1 MAPPGPATRLLPP
14 LVLALAGVA
23 RGTFTVVAWPRVA
36 VVAFGGSVAVNCSR
50 SPCPDGDNVTLGL
63 ETPVGA
69 TPGPG
74 GLLWKSFRLENVS
87 LWNPGDV
94 TCAGRC
100 GDSEDRDS
108 VGVIVYQPPQ
118 RVTLDPVTPVA
129 VGDSVT
135 LRCHVLE
142 VAPVRN
148 LTVTLR
154 RGAETLRT
162 ETFGDGDDD
171 GGSASVAVSHLLTV
185 TRGDHG
191 QDVTC
196 HAELS
201 LRPHGPLFARAAV
214 PVTLSVFAL
223 PEPPQLLSPSI
234 LEAGTVT
241 NVTCVVT
248 GAFPAGDVVVTAAL
262 DREPLDVTVG
272 VAGDTVTATAAVA
285 PGRTGEREL
294 SCAARVAA
302 VTRTARRWLRVYS
315 FPEPT
320 LELSPPTAPE
330 GTEVTV
336 TCRAGDTEPPPMA
349 LLRDVTGVTPA
360 QGHQAGVTGVTL
372 AQGHQAGVTGVTPAQ
387 GHQAGVTEPPM
398 ALLRVRDVTDVTEMP
413 PPVLLRVKD
422 VTNVTSAQGH
432 RADVTEPPT
441 APLRVGDVTNVTPAR
456 GHRADVT
463 EPPTAPLRVG
473 DVTNVTPARGHRADV
488 TEPPTV
494 PLRVGDVTNVTLAR
508 GHRADVTEPPAMLK
522 VRDVTEVT
530 EMPPPMM
537 LRVGDV
543 TNVTEMPP
551 AMLKVR
557 DVTEVTE
564 MPPPMMLRVGD
575 VTDVTEMP
583 PAMLKVRDVTEV
595 TEMPPPM
602 MLRVGDVTDVTE
614 MPPAML
620 KVRDVTD
627 VTETPPVL
635 LRVGD
640 VTDVTEMPPAMLQ
653 VRDVTDVTEMPPVLL
668 RVGAVANVTDVT
680 LAEGH
685 RSQLQLRVVAR
696 RDGDRFWCRATI
708 ELGDKEVTKEVTAR
722 LDVLY
727 PPELPPSACPA
738 SRTWLRGSVAALSCR
753 ATGNPVPVVTCGRRG
768 VTEAT
773 PEVTA
778 EPLPVTRDRAG
789 TYVCKATNALG
800 TRSRRVTVRVE
811 YPPSLSESGCPSRR
825 VWLEGQRRQLE
836 CHGDGDPP
844 PRTRCHRDGD
854 TRRGDIGD
862 SGTHHGDTGDGGTQ
876 RGDIHGGGGIQRSDT
891 DDGGTQHGD
900 TRNVT
905 RHGDIRGGGTHHGD
919 ARDGDTRDVTR
930 HSDTHLGD
938 SRDDTHQGS
947 VTRGGG
953 RVVTRAD
960 GGRYVCRATNR
971 HGVALRS
978 VIVTVE
984 SPPRLS
990 ERGCP
995 ERRRWLEG
1003 SPARLSCAASGN
1015 PPPRVT
1021 CHRLGDKSHP
1031 RDVIGMGDR
1040 PRDVTGPG
1048 DHPRDVTGPGDHP
1061 RDVIRMGDHPRDITG
1076 LGENPRDIIGMGDR
1090 PRDVIGPGDHPRD
1103 VIGPGDHP
1111 RDVTGPGHH
1120 SGDVI
1125 GMGDHPRDITGPGD
1139 HPRDVTGPGDH
1150 SGDVIGMGDHPRD
1163 ITGPGDHPRDVTGPG
1178 HHSGDVIG
1186 MGDHP
1191 SDVNGMGDH
1200 SSDVTGIRDHPSDV
1214 IGMRDHSSDVTGM
1227 GDKTHSRDVIGM
1239 RDHPSDVIGMGEH
1252 PSDVTGPSD
1261 TPGHPWASPDVTR
1274 NVTRGDAGLYRCR
1287 ATNAHGAAVRNVT
1300 VSVEYPPSAVTLR
1313 VLPAAEVSRGVTVTV
1328 TCGSRGVPG
1337 VTFTWSHP
1345 RAANLRL
1352 SRDNSSVIVTGVT
1365 AANRGLYTCTATN
1378 RHGHSTGSVTLTVDE
1393 SWLVALVALGT
1404 VGGVTALALA
1414 AAGVFYLKTTACKK
1428 GEYNVRD
1435 AEGSSEATCLHRGD
1449 NGDEVFGIQLT
1460 QT

>member
-1 MAPPGPATRLLPP
+1 
-14 LVLALAGVA
+14 VA

-360 QGHQAGVTGVTL
+360 QGHQAG
-372 AQGHQAGVTGVTPAQ
+372 
-387 GHQAGVTEPPM
+387 
-398 ALLRVRDVTDVTEMP
+398 
-413 PPVLLRVKD
+413 
-422 VTNVTSAQGH
+422 
-432 RADVTEPPT
+432 
-441 APLRVGDVTNVTPAR
+441 
-456 GHRADVT
+456 
-463 EPPTAPLRVG
+463 
-473 DVTNVTPARGHRADV
+473 
-488 TEPPTV
+488 
-494 PLRVGDVTNVTLAR
+494 
-508 GHRADVTEPPAMLK
+508 
-522 VRDVTEVT
+522 
-530 EMPPPMM
+530 
-537 LRVGDV
+537 
-543 TNVTEMPP
+543 
-551 AMLKVR
+551 
-557 DVTEVTE
+557 
-564 MPPPMMLRVGD
+564 
-575 VTDVTEMP
+575 
-583 PAMLKVRDVTEV
+583 
-595 TEMPPPM
+595 
-602 MLRVGDVTDVTE
+602 
-614 MPPAML
+614 
-620 KVRDVTD
+620 
-627 VTETPPVL
+627 
-635 LRVGD
+635 
-640 VTDVTEMPPAMLQ
+640 
-653 VRDVTDVTEMPPVLL
+653 
-668 RVGAVANVTDVT
+668 
-680 LAEGH
+680 
-685 RSQLQLRVVAR
+685 LQLRVVAR

-1048 DHPRDVTGPGDHP
+1048 DHPH
-1061 RDVIRMGDHPRDITG
+1061 
-1076 LGENPRDIIGMGDR
+1076 
-1090 PRDVIGPGDHPRD
+1090 
-1103 VIGPGDHP
+1103 
-1111 RDVTGPGHH
+1111 
-1120 SGDVI
+1120 
-1125 GMGDHPRDITGPGD
+1125 
-1139 HPRDVTGPGDH
+1139 
-1150 SGDVIGMGDHPRD
+1150 
-1163 ITGPGDHPRDVTGPG
+1163 
-1178 HHSGDVIG
+1178 
-1186 MGDHP
+1186 
-1191 SDVNGMGDH
+1191 
-1200 SSDVTGIRDHPSDV
+1200 
-1214 IGMRDHSSDVTGM
+1214 
-1227 GDKTHSRDVIGM
+1227 
-1239 RDHPSDVIGMGEH
+1239 
-1252 PSDVTGPSD
+1252 
-1261 TPGHPWASPDVTR
+1261 VTR

-1345 RAANLRL
+1345 GAANLRL